1 MELFRNSGTP
11 VYSNFPLEV
20 KKYRVSIEERVS
32 GVLWNCELYN
42 FIVSNYVEALKP
54 SNEMSTVKC

>member
-11 VYSNFPLEV
+11 VYSNFPFEV
-20 KKYRVSIEERVS
+20 KKYKESIKERIS
-32 GVLWNCELYN
+32 RALWNCELYN
-42 FIVSNYVEALKP
+42 FIVLNYFEALKA